1 MHQARRY
8 GSTHSGRSSQLG
20 EGGCQQTWVMVEGSW
35 WLRLDVVLRPDAP
48 ASWAKLPAAIAEGVT
63 IRAE

>member
-1 MHQARRY
+1 
-8 GSTHSGRSSQLG
+8 
-20 EGGCQQTWVMVEGSW
+20 MVEGSW
-35 WLRLDVVLRPDAP
+35 WLRLDIVLRPDAP